1 MIYYKVV
8 HKYKLIDHFEC
19 KDIGIYSSL
28 ANAEKAMT
36 LLRDKSGFKE
46 TANGFKIKK
55 QIRLFKPK
63 LLDRTFWIDGF
74 YTYTY

>member
-8 HKYKLIDHFEC
+8 HRYKLIDHFEY

-74 YTYTY
+74 DTYTY

>member
-8 HKYKLIDHFEC
+8 HIYKLIDHFEC

-74 YTYTY
+74 DTYTY

>member
-8 HKYKLIDHFEC
+8 HRYKLIDHFEC

-74 YTYTY
+74 DTYTY

>member
-8 HKYKLIDHFEC
+8 HRYKLIDHFEC

-46 TANGFKIKK
+46 TANGFKMKK
-55 QIRLFKPK
+55 
-63 LLDRTFWIDGF
+63 
-74 YTYTY
+74 

>member
-1 MIYYKVV
+1 MIYYKLV
-8 HKYKLIDHFEC
+8 HRYKLIDHFEC

-28 ANAEKAMT
+28 ANAEKAVT
-36 LLRDKSGFKE
+36 LLRGKSGFKE

-74 YTYTY
+74 FTYTY